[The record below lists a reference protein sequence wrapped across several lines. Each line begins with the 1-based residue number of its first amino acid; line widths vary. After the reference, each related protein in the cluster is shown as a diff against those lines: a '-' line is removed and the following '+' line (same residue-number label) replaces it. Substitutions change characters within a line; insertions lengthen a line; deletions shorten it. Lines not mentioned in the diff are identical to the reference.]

1 MLRIQPRPPAPP
13 AAPAGALDDETER
26 PIGIRRVRR
35 PTRPIVT
42 PPGDTPAGP
51 ARRRRRR
58 PRGNRLVALAAVA
71 VLAFFII
78 GSLLLFQPFGSAEGS
93 TVRITIPEGSSAGD
107 IGKQLADAEI
117 IDSAFFFN
125 LRATLSGKR
134 DSLQS
139 GPHTLRK
146 HMTYGTAIAALSD
159 ADTAQQRPTVD
170 VTIPEGRSRREIA
183 PIAEKAGLSGSYLDA
198 SQRFAGALSPFRYDA
213 PRGTRSLEGFLFP
226 ATYELDIGAPARDL
240 VERQLAA
247 FRDNFASV
255 NLSRARRGNLTAYD
269 VLIIASMVER
279 EAQLAKE
286 RPLIAA
292 VIYNRL
298 KDGTPLGI
306 DATTRYA
313 LNKPSGALKQSEL
326 DDTSSPYNTRKR
338 AGLPPTPIGNPG
350 LSSIRAAAN
359 PANVQVP
366 LLRRQARNLRRARL
380 RRDDPGARPQRRP
393 LRRRPR
399 GGGRQV
405 ADDVLSAAAGPGAP
419 RYGVLGWPV
428 GHSRSPAM
436 MQAAGLERY
445 QHLPVAPAALA
456 DTVRALYGAGFRGA
470 NVTIPHKEAALAL
483 ATAGERTRPR
493 DRRRQHADVLRRGRD
508 RGREHRRAR
517 PDRGARRPPAALRA
531 RARSRRQRPRR
542 RLGAGPCRRRRRDLE
557 PHAGARGGPRSAHSA
572 SAGRKRTSWSIARAS
587 DSTERPA
594 RSRICRWTP
603 MG

>member
-1 MLRIQPRPPAPP
+1 MSRSRRDDSKAGAERSAAERERARLEREARRAGQPPPGSAAAAAPPPADAPPATNDPTPPEAQHAEPIPFRRPSRASRSRPGRAPRPAPEAPAAGGGGGRRARGRPADNEDGVLRIQPRPPAPP
-13 AAPAGALDDETER
+13 AAPAGALEDETER

-35 PTRPIVT
+35 PSRPIVT
-42 PPGDTPAGP
+42 PPGDTPPGP
-51 ARRRRRR
+51 ARRRRRGT
-58 PRGNRLVALAAVA
+58 RGNRLKALGAVA
-71 VLAFFII
+71 VLAFFVI

-93 TVRITIPEGSSAGD
+93 TVRVTIPAGASAGD
-107 IGKQLADAEI
+107 IGKQLADAQI

-134 DSLQS
+134 DSLRS

-146 HMTYGTAIAALSD
+146 HMTYGTVIAALSTP
-159 ADTAQQRPTVD
+159 DTAEQRPTIH

-183 PIAEKAGLSGSYLDA
+183 PIAKQAGLKGSYLEA
-198 SQRFAGALSPFRYDA
+198 SKRFKGALNPFRYDA

-226 ATYELDIGAPARDL
+226 ATYELDVGAPARDL

-255 NLSRARRGNLTAYD
+255 NLSRARRRNLTAYD

-313 LNKPSGALKQSEL
+313 LNKPSGALTQSEL

-359 PANVQVP
+359 PANVKYRYFVVK
-366 LLRRQARNLRRARL
+366 
-380 RRDDPGARPQRRP
+380 PGTC
-393 LRRRPR
+393 
-399 GGGRQV
+399 GEHV
-405 ADDVLSAAAGPGAP
+405 F
-419 RYGVLGWPV
+419 
-428 GHSRSPAM
+428 
-436 MQAAGLERY
+436 
-445 QHLPVAPAALA
+445 A
-456 DTVRALYGAGFRGA
+456 DTIEEHDR
-470 NVTIPHKEAALAL
+470 NV
-483 ATAGERTRPR
+483 
-493 DRRRQHADVLRRGRD
+493 
-508 RGREHRRAR
+508 AR
-517 PDRGARRPPAALRA
+517 Y
-531 RARSRRQRPRR
+531 
-542 RLGAGPCRRRRRDLE
+542 
-557 PHAGARGGPRSAHSA
+557 AGARAQ
-572 SAGRKRTSWSIARAS
+572 AGDKSPT
-587 DSTERPA
+587 T
-594 RSRICRWTP
+594 C
-603 MG
+603 